1 MAEKRKTSTG
11 IIGDDRNQESDRHFL
26 ERTSV
31 NNIIKDMLA
40 KVLENRPANP
50 VVYIAEYFENLDE
63 KSNKVTQAHRQ
74 LLLTHHS
81 RPAFE
86 NNVRQ
91 AYESLGVHRANR
103 STLGVNGLVFTELLQ
118 VICRDF
124 PEAVKEK
131 VMKKLACRDW
141 EVVTHDV
148 FRSAIFT
155 CFVLKDFLQEAESLY
170 WSIDLKHNGEADKV
184 LCDAVLHQILIAVS
198 SSESDPKCV
207 MDAGYSLAPDRLYMA
222 LNKVKG
228 FK

>member
-1 MAEKRKTSTG
+1 MWFYRCATHALSCAVNNNTTMAEKRKTSTG

-118 VICRDF
+118 VICS
-124 PEAVKEK
+124 E
-131 VMKKLACRDW
+131 LL
-141 EVVTHDV
+141 
-148 FRSAIFT
+148 RS
-155 CFVLKDFLQEAESLY
+155 FLQTAFIHLHAKRNTSSPSLTQKLDGCKT
-170 WSIDLKHNGEADKV
+170 IE
-184 LCDAVLHQILIAVS
+184 LI
-198 SSESDPKCV
+198 
-207 MDAGYSLAPDRLYMA
+207 
-222 LNKVKG
+222 
-228 FK
+228 F